1 MGGWVLFVGIF
12 HVATGTWH
20 GFYNYLHTRYLADWL
35 SEIVQQTYFVLFF
48 QTHFL
53 CWLVLY
59 CCIKPVGSLYLQ
71 TSSSQRHMFHGRWK
85 LFTHQ
90 IFVIQRDTMWY
101 RICWLLVDWSCQ
113 IVMYCYI
120 ILVEGCVIY
129 LCHLILCH
137 VGIHEPN
144 LSSLQVSLA
153 TPLHLEFGQISL
165 W

>member
-12 HVATGTWH
+12 HVATGTWN
-20 GFYNYLHTRYLADWL
+20 GFYSSLHTRYLADWL
-35 SEIVQQTYFVLFF
+35 SEIVQMTYFVLFF

-90 IFVIQRDTMWY
+90 IFVIPCDTMIY
-101 RICWLLVDWSCQ
+101 HVIPYLLQHLLIACWLVVPD
-113 IVMYCYI
+113 CYI
-120 ILVEGCVIY
+120 ILVEGCVI
-129 LCHLILCH
+129 LICHLMSCWNPRAQFIF
-137 VGIHEPN
+137 VAGVPSN
-144 LSSLQVSLA
+144 SVA
-153 TPLHLEFGQISL
+153 FRV
-165 W
+165 WAN